1 MSLTVTRR
9 GRQRRSA
16 RAWPLFLVTGLAGFM
31 TTLDNTIVTVA
42 IPTIQRDL
50 GASLAALE
58 WVATGYILTFSG
70 LMLAGGRLAD
80 VHGHRRVL
88 LAGLAAFT
96 AASLGAGLA
105 GSIEVL
111 VAARLA
117 QGAGAALILPATL
130 AALAGREERQRS
142 TGVAVW
148 MASGA
153 AALALG
159 PVAGG
164 YVSQHAHWSWVFLAN
179 VPLGALVMGL
189 VAVGV
194 PDGAGDSAR
203 PAYGAGDSARRAAP
217 ASGPAHR
224 AAAAARRP
232 GWRELDVP
240 GVVASVVFLAAGT
253 FALIHG
259 GAHGWTSPAV
269 VVAVL
274 VCAGGGA
281 AFVVAERRA
290 REPMV
295 EPGLFRVRSFAGG
308 VAAQVLW
315 GLGVNGVFFYTAIF
329 LQEVLGFTPT
339 ASGVAFVPLALL
351 VVVVTPVVPVVER
364 WLGAGRTVAA
374 GLVLVA
380 GGMALAATLEAGDGW
395 GRLLPAVCAI
405 GVGSAL
411 TMPLGSAVLGAVP
424 EARAGVAGGIFSV
437 SREISGLFGIAAV
450 GVIVH
455 AAGAFAAGYAVGLLV
470 AAGLVLV
477 GALIS
482 LVSLP

>member
-1 MSLTVTRR
+1 MSLTVTGARR
-9 GRQRRSA
+9 RPA
-16 RAWPLFLVTGLAGFM
+16 RVWALYLVTGLAGFM
-31 TTLDNTIVTVA
+31 TTLDNTVVTVA
-42 IPTIQRDL
+42 VPSIQRDL
-50 GASLAALE
+50 GAGLAALE
-58 WVATGYILTFSG
+58 WVATGYILTFAG

-96 AASLGAGLA
+96 VASLGAGLS
-105 GSIEVL
+105 GSVGVL

-117 QGAGAALILPATL
+117 QGAGAALTLPATL
-130 AALAGREERQRS
+130 AVLAGREERQRS
-142 TGVAVW
+142 MGVAVW

-164 YVSQHAHWSWVFLAN
+164 YLSEHAHWSWVFLAN
-179 VPLGALVMGL
+179 VPLGVVIMAL
-189 VAVGV
+189 VAVAV
-194 PDGAGDSAR
+194 PGGAGDPGR
-203 PAYGAGDSARRAAP
+203 LRGRAA
-217 ASGPAHR
+217 G
-224 AAAAARRP
+224 
-232 GWRELDVP
+232 GRELDVA

-259 GAHGWTSPAV
+259 GAHGWASPAV

-274 VCAGGGA
+274 VCASGVA

-295 EPGLFRVRSFAGG
+295 ELGLFRVRSFAGG

-329 LQEVLGFTPT
+329 LQGVLGFTPT
-339 ASGVAFVPLALL
+339 DAGMAFVPLALL
-351 VVVVTPVVPVVER
+351 VVIVTPVVPLVER
-364 WLGAGRTVAA
+364 RIGAGRTVAA

-380 GGMALAATLEAGDGW
+380 GGMALAGTLEAGDGW

-455 AAGAFAAGYAVGLLV
+455 AAGDFATGYAVGLLV
-470 AAGLVLV
+470 AAGLVLA

>member
-1 MSLTVTRR
+1 MSVDLRVRR
-9 GRQRRSA
+9 AG
-16 RAWPLFLVTGLAGFM
+16 PLFAVVGLAGFM
-31 TTLDNTIVTVA
+31 TTLDNTVVTVA
-42 IPTIQRDL
+42 LPSVQRDL
-50 GASLAALE
+50 GARLAALE
-58 WVATGYILTFSG
+58 WVATAYILTFSG

-88 LAGLAAFT
+88 LAGLGVFT
-96 AASLGAGLA
+96 AASLAAGLA

-130 AALAGREERQRS
+130 AVLAGREERQRS
-142 TGVAVW
+142 MGVAVW

-164 YVSQHAHWSWVFLAN
+164 YLSEHAHWSWVFLVN
-179 VPLGALVMGL
+179 VPMGL
-189 VAVGV
+189 AIMWLAAVVV
-194 PDGAGDSAR
+194 PGARGDGR
-203 PAYGAGDSARRAAP
+203 P
-217 ASGPAHR
+217 
-224 AAAAARRP
+224 
-232 GWRELDVP
+232 LDVP

-259 GAHGWTSPAV
+259 GEYGWGSPV
-269 VVAVL
+269 VL
-274 VCAGGGA
+274 VALLACAGGA
-281 AFVVAERRA
+281 VAFVVAEREA
-290 REPMV
+290 RDPMV
-295 EPGLFRVRSFAGG
+295 EARLFAVRSFAGG
-308 VAAQVLW
+308 VVAQVLW

-329 LQEVLGFTPT
+329 LQGVLGFTPT
-339 ASGVAFVPLALL
+339 ASGLAFVPLALL
-351 VVVVTPVVPVVER
+351 VVLVTPLVPAVER
-364 WLGAGRTVAA
+364 RLGAGRTVAA

-380 GGMALAATLEAGDGW
+380 FGMVLAATLEMGDGW
-395 GRLLPAVCAI
+395 ERLLPAVCAI

-424 EARAGVAGGIFSV
+424 ESRAGVAGGVFSV

-450 GVIVH
+450 GVIVQG
-455 AAGAFAAGYAVGLLV
+455 AGSFATGYAAGLLV
-470 AAGLVLV
+470 AAGLVLA
-477 GALIS
+477 GALVS

>member
-1 MSLTVTRR
+1 MSSLAVGRAGRRTTRV
-9 GRQRRSA
+9 
-16 RAWPLFLVTGLAGFM
+16 WPLFLVTGLAGFL
-31 TTLDNTIVTVA
+31 TTLDNTVVTVA
-42 IPTIQRDL
+42 VPSIQRDL

-58 WVATGYILTFSG
+58 WVATGYILTFAG

-88 LAGLAAFT
+88 VAGLAVFT
-96 AASLGAGLA
+96 VASLGAGLA
-105 GSIEVL
+105 GSVEVL

-130 AALAGREERQRS
+130 AVLAGREERQRS

-179 VPLGALVMGL
+179 VPLGAVIIVLAA
-189 VAVGV
+189 VAVPAGEG
-194 PDGAGDSAR
+194 GAG
-203 PAYGAGDSARRAAP
+203 GG
-217 ASGPAHR
+217 
-224 AAAAARRP
+224 
-232 GWRELDVP
+232 RELDGG
-240 GVVASVVFLAAGT
+240 GVVASVVFLGAGT

-259 GAHGWTSPAV
+259 GAHGWASVPAV
-269 VVAVL
+269 VAL
-274 VCAGGGA
+274 IVCAGGGA

-295 EPGLFRVRSFAGG
+295 ELGLFRVRSFAGG

-329 LQEVLGFTPT
+329 LQGVLGFTPT
-339 ASGVAFVPLALL
+339 DSGVAFVPLALL
-351 VVVVTPVVPVVER
+351 VVVVTPVVPLVGR

-424 EARAGVAGGIFSV
+424 EPRAGVAGGIFSV

-455 AAGAFAAGYAVGLLV
+455 ASGNFATGYAAGLLV
-470 AAGLVLV
+470 AAGLVLA

-482 LVSLP
+482 LVALP

>member
-1 MSLTVTRR
+1 
-9 GRQRRSA
+9 
-16 RAWPLFLVTGLAGFM
+16 M
-31 TTLDNTIVTVA
+31 TTLDNTVVTVA

-50 GASLAALE
+50 DASLAALE
-58 WVATGYILTFSG
+58 WVATGYILTFAG

-88 LAGLAAFT
+88 LAGLAAFA
-96 AASLGAGLA
+96 AASLAAGLA
-105 GSIEVL
+105 GSIGVL
-111 VAARLA
+111 IAARLA
-117 QGAGAALILPATL
+117 QGVGAALILPATL

-142 TGVAVW
+142 MGVAVW

-164 YVSQHAHWSWVFLAN
+164 YVSQHLHWSWVFLAN
-179 VPLGALVMGL
+179 VPLGAVIMALAA
-189 VAVGV
+189 VAVPPG
-194 PDGAGDSAR
+194 PR
-203 PAYGAGDSARRAAP
+203 PVGG
-217 ASGPAHR
+217 
-224 AAAAARRP
+224 
-232 GWRELDVP
+232 RELDGA
-240 GVVASVVFLAAGT
+240 GVVASVVCLAAGT

-259 GAHGWTSPAV
+259 GAHGWASPAV
-269 VVAVL
+269 VAAVL

-295 EPGLFRVRSFAGG
+295 DLALFRVRSFAGG

-329 LQEVLGFTPT
+329 LQGVLRFTPT
-339 ASGVAFVPLALL
+339 DSGMAFVPLALL
-351 VVVVTPVVPVVER
+351 VVLVTPVVPLLER

-424 EARAGVAGGIFSV
+424 EPRAGVAGGIFSV

-455 AAGAFAAGYAVGLLV
+455 AAGGFAAGYAVGLLV
-470 AAGLVLV
+470 AAGLVLA

-482 LVSLP
+482 LVTLP

>member
-1 MSLTVTRR
+1 MFV
-9 GRQRRSA
+9 
-16 RAWPLFLVTGLAGFM
+16 VTGLAGFM
-31 TTLDNTIVTVA
+31 TTLDNTVVTVA
-42 IPTIQRDL
+42 LPSIRRDL
-50 GASLAALE
+50 GARLAELE
-58 WVATGYILTFSG
+58 WVATGYILTFAG

-88 LAGLAAFT
+88 LAGLATFT

-105 GSIEVL
+105 DSIQAL
-111 VAARLA
+111 VAARLV
-117 QGAGAALILPATL
+117 QGAGAAMILPATL
-130 AALAGREERQRS
+130 AVLAGREERQRS
-142 TGVAVW
+142 MGVAVW

-159 PVAGG
+159 PVVGG
-164 YVSQHAHWSWVFLAN
+164 YLSQHAHWTWVFLIN
-179 VPLGALVMGL
+179 VPMGAAVMAL
-189 VAVGV
+189 AAVTVPPGHGAERGPGV
-194 PDGAGDSAR
+194 
-203 PAYGAGDSARRAAP
+203 ARRGSVRSSGVAGREGVWGSGAAGR
-217 ASGPAHR
+217 S
-224 AAAAARRP
+224 
-232 GWRELDVP
+232 LDVG
-240 GVVASVVFLAAGT
+240 GVVASGVFLGAGT

-259 GAHGWTSPAV
+259 GEYGWTSPAV
-269 VVAVL
+269 VAALGLCV
-274 VCAGGGA
+274 GGGVG
-281 AFVVAERRA
+281 FVVAERRA
-290 REPMV
+290 GEPMV
-295 EPGLFRVRSFAGG
+295 DPGLFAVRSFAGG

-329 LQEVLGFTPT
+329 LQGVLGFTPT
-339 ASGVAFVPLALL
+339 ASGLAFVPLALL
-351 VVVVTPVVPVVER
+351 VVLVTPLAPWVER
-364 WLGAGRTVAA
+364 RLGAGRTVAA

-424 EARAGVAGGIFSV
+424 ESRAGVAGGIFSV

-455 AAGAFAAGYAVGLLV
+455 GAGNFAAGYAAGLLV
-470 AAGLVLV
+470 AAGLVLA

-482 LVSLP
+482 LATLP

>member
-1 MSLTVTRR
+1 MSLTATTT
-9 GRQRRSA
+9 GQRRT
-16 RAWPLFLVTGLAGFM
+16 RAWPLLLVTGLAGFM
-31 TTLDNTIVTVA
+31 TTLDNTVVTVA

-50 GASLAALE
+50 DASLAALE
-58 WVATGYILTFSG
+58 WVATGYILTFAG

-80 VHGHRRVL
+80 VHGARRVL
-88 LAGLAAFT
+88 MAGLAAFA
-96 AASLGAGLA
+96 AASLAAGLA
-105 GSIEVL
+105 GSIGVL
-111 VAARLA
+111 IAARLA

-142 TGVAVW
+142 MGVAVW

-164 YVSQHAHWSWVFLAN
+164 YVSQHLHWSWVFLAN
-179 VPLGALVMGL
+179 VPLGAVIMALAA
-189 VAVGV
+189 VAVPPGPAR
-194 PDGAGDSAR
+194 PDAR
-203 PAYGAGDSARRAAP
+203 PAGARA
-217 ASGPAHR
+217 G
-224 AAAAARRP
+224 
-232 GWRELDVP
+232 GGGGVGGGELDGA
-240 GVVASVVFLAAGT
+240 GVVASVVCLAAGT

-269 VVAVL
+269 VAAVL

-290 REPMV
+290 SEPMV
-295 EPGLFRVRSFAGG
+295 DLALFRVRSFAGG

-329 LQEVLGFTPT
+329 LQGVLGFTPT
-339 ASGVAFVPLALL
+339 DSGMAFVPLALL
-351 VVVVTPVVPVVER
+351 VVIVTPVVPLVER

-374 GLVLVA
+374 GLALVA

-424 EARAGVAGGIFSV
+424 ESRAGVAGGIFSV

-455 AAGAFAAGYAVGLLV
+455 AAGAFAAGYVVGLLV
-470 AAGLVLV
+470 AAGLVLA

-482 LVSLP
+482 LLALP

>member
-1 MSLTVTRR
+1 MSLTATGARR
-9 GRQRRSA
+9 RPV
-16 RAWPLFLVTGLAGFM
+16 RAWALFLVTGLAGFM
-31 TTLDNTIVTVA
+31 TTLDNTVVTVA
-42 IPTIQRDL
+42 IPSIQRDL
-50 GASLAALE
+50 GAGLAALE
-58 WVATGYILTFSG
+58 WVATGYILTFAG

-88 LAGLAAFT
+88 LAGLGAFT
-96 AASLGAGLA
+96 VASLGAGLS
-105 GSIEVL
+105 GSVGVL

-130 AALAGREERQRS
+130 AVLAGREERQRS
-142 TGVAVW
+142 MGVAVW

-164 YVSQHAHWSWVFLAN
+164 YLSEHAHWSWVFLAN
-179 VPLGALVMGL
+179 VPLGVAIMAL
-189 VAVGV
+189 VAVAV
-194 PDGAGDSAR
+194 PEGAGDPDRPRAR
-203 PAYGAGDSARRAAP
+203 VAAGSGGADRSRARAA
-217 ASGPAHR
+217 G
-224 AAAAARRP
+224 
-232 GWRELDVP
+232 GRELDVA
-240 GVVASVVFLAAGT
+240 GVAASVVFLAAGT

-274 VCAGGGA
+274 GCAGGGV

-329 LQEVLGFTPT
+329 LQGVLGFTPT
-339 ASGVAFVPLALL
+339 DSGVAFVPLALL
-351 VVVVTPVVPVVER
+351 VVIVTPVVPLVER

-380 GGMALAATLEAGDGW
+380 AGMALAATLEAGDGW

-455 AAGAFAAGYAVGLLV
+455 AAGDFATGYAVGLLA
-470 AAGLVLV
+470 AAGLVLA

-482 LVSLP
+482 LVTLP